1 MPAATD
7 ALLGAPPHRL
17 QTGLE
22 LPHFVSPWHAHLVTQ
37 NPYPPPPPPPP
48 VAHKVWLIDCRT
60 CGTFLTNRGMKA
72 VLLLRPNV
80 SLYSSDALPV
90 NCSATSTPST
100 TRPPTN
106 TRAQQQRTCE
116 CLTQSLCCH
125 GCGNTVGYM
134 IVIPCSR
141 CTSSITANNRATN
154 GHRFVFHSMEVVGS
168 ERHYVQ
174 GEPGVVPYDP
184 IPVHLTMPVHPFI
197 PQPVSVAIAQR
208 NQMPG
213 NHPFPPRPYVIPA
226 ESLPTPPLETEDDF
240 SPPSSASQSP
250 VHHSPTEPLHDS
262 SSLRSP
268 PPPAP
273 DTPPPLVDAYTLE
286 PFVEHK
292 ELPPRRQLKPGDIVH
307 WHHLARHGE
316 IPAVMDDERARRSD
330 SASDAEDQVFGM
342 VVCGR

>member
-1 MPAATD
+1 MPAVPD
-7 ALLGAPPHRL
+7 APLSASSQRL
-17 QTGLE
+17 QTGFE
-22 LPHFVSPWHAHLVTQ
+22 HPHFVSPWHAHLVAQ
-37 NPYPPPPPPPP
+37 NPYPLPPPPPP

-60 CGTFLTNRGMKA
+60 CGTFLTNRGMK
-72 VLLLRPNV
+72 
-80 SLYSSDALPV
+80 
-90 NCSATSTPST
+90 
-100 TRPPTN
+100 
-106 TRAQQQRTCE
+106 QQRTCE

-174 GEPGVVPYDP
+174 DEPGVVPYDP
-184 IPVHLTMPVHPFI
+184 IPVHLALPAHSFM

-208 NQMPG
+208 SQTLG
-213 NHPFPPRPYVIPA
+213 NHPFPPRPYVLPA
-226 ESLPTPPLETEDDF
+226 EPLPTPPLETEDDF

-250 VHHSPTEPLHDS
+250 VHLS
-262 SSLRSP
+262 SGDTFHPHPSLRSS

-292 ELPPRRQLKPGDIVH
+292 ELPLRRQLKPGDIVH

-316 IPAVMDDERARRSD
+316 IPAVMDDERARRSG